1 MGSEERGGGCGFDAF
16 KRIAGDLEVLEEGV
30 RVLIS
35 YRVGNGVVSLGGGR
49 REGEEWRFTKMRRGE
64 VGHLAR
70 EVRRRVK
77 AARFA

>member
-35 YRVGNGVVSLGGGR
+35 YRVGNGVVSLGEGR
-49 REGEEWRFTKMRRGE
+49 SEGEEWRFTKMRRGE

-77 AARFA
+77 ATRFA